1 MARRRSAAGTGSI
14 RKKTRTNP
22 SGKTYTYWE
31 ARYSMGFDPVTG
43 KQVQKSITAPTQKAA
58 AQKLRTILASIDT
71 GTYREPCEMTLGA
84 WMNTWL
90 KEYLT
95 HTKPLTQKT
104 YFELV
109 KKHIKPEL
117 GTIQLGTLDTH
128 TIQRFYNSLTE
139 AGLSP
144 KSIKNIHGVLHSALQ
159 QALANNYITVNPAN
173 ACKLP
178 RIVKPEIRPLEP
190 EEIKSLLR
198 EAQLDDYCNLFI
210 AALFTGMRQG
220 ELLGLSWDYV
230 NFETGV
236 ITVRQQLQCKDG
248 EYFLE
253 TPKNGKGRTILPAPM
268 VMDALRKEKEKQQAA
283 KDYAGA

>member
-1 MARRRSAAGTGSI
+1 MARKRGAAGTGSS

-31 ARYSMGFDPVTG
+31 ARYSLGFDPKTG
-43 KQVQKSITAPTQKAA
+43 KQVQKSITGKTQKEVS
-58 AQKLRTILASIDT
+58 QKLRSILTSIDT

-84 WMNTWL
+84 WMETWL

-159 QALANNYITVNPAN
+159 QALANNYITVNPTN

-268 VMDALRKEKEKQQAA
+268 VMDALRK
-283 KDYAGA
+283 

>member
-1 MARRRSAAGTGSI
+1 MARKRGAAGTGSI

-58 AQKLRTILASIDT
+58 AQKLRSILASIDT
-71 GTYREPCEMTLGA
+71 GSYREHCGMTLGA
-84 WMNTWL
+84 WMDTWL
-90 KEYLT
+90 KDYLT

-159 QALANNYITVNPAN
+159 QALANNYITVNPTMLHPSFHIS
-173 ACKLP
+173 LP
-178 RIVKPEIRPLEP
+178 HISGKV
-190 EEIKSLLR
+190 
-198 EAQLDDYCNLFI
+198 
-210 AALFTGMRQG
+210 M
-220 ELLGLSWDYV
+220 
-230 NFETGV
+230 
-236 ITVRQQLQCKDG
+236 TV
-248 EYFLE
+248 FH
-253 TPKNGKGRTILPAPM
+253 
-268 VMDALRKEKEKQQAA
+268 
-283 KDYAGA
+283 